1 MRGRIAEIW
10 SAKKASPSHGRIGR
24 TELREILRSTI
35 TARASIHF
43 APESR
48 EQPLESI
55 KTPVISPNI
64 LVFYA
69 VDPTKRRKLASASTL
84 TIIPGENVPSAKTTL
99 PLPSRSFYNDRPL
112 PSS

>member
-1 MRGRIAEIW
+1 MSRRIAEIW

-55 KTPVISPNI
+55 KTPVILHKHICFLCRRPYEEAEAGKCQYVDDHTWGKCPQCEDNFAVSKPII
-64 LVFYA
+64 L
-69 VDPTKRRKLASASTL
+69 
-84 TIIPGENVPSAKTTL
+84 
-99 PLPSRSFYNDRPL
+99 
-112 PSS
+112 